1 MQHKLWMSA
10 ALVAA
15 VATLSSCSKMG
26 ALSADLFNVTPTP
39 LETKAG
45 QVEATISGSFPSK
58 YMKKKA
64 VVTVTPVLK
73 YDGQEL
79 ASESATF
86 QGEKVEGN
94 DQTVSYRVGGNYSM
108 KANWKY
114 VPAMVN
120 SDLYLQFNAKVGNK
134 SVNIPEVKV
143 GYGVVATSELLSK
156 CLSSSDAC
164 VAEDGFQRIIEEKQT
179 ANIRFLIGQVN
190 LRTGE
195 LKSVSVA
202 DFVKTLK
209 EIAKDQENKS
219 IANVEVSAYAS
230 PDGSY
235 SLNEKLAQGREKVAT
250 DYVKKNLKR
259 NKLDDDVE
267 SKYTAEDWDG
277 FKELVQASNLQD
289 KDVILRVLSMYQD
302 PEEREQQIRNISTVY
317 STLATEVLPE
327 LRRARLTI
335 NYEVIGRD
343 DEQII
348 NEFNNNDAKGLSVEE
363 LIYGGNMLVETDAER
378 AKWYNKAIE
387 MYPDDYRAYN
397 NIASML
403 IEDGDID
410 GAEKYLNQALKVD
423 NNAGEVFTNKA
434 LIALKQG
441 DTETAE
447 QYLAQAGGNTVDETM
462 GALSIAQGKYAQAA
476 QYLEGSKSNTAAL
489 AQILNKDYSS
499 AAQTLSNVSGSDATT
514 TYLKAILAARTGNK
528 TQAKSLASQAAA
540 ASSAYQTLSSKDLEL
555 K

>member
-499 AAQTLSNVSGSDATT
+499 AAQTLSNVSDSDATT

>member
-1 MQHKLWMSA
+1 
-10 ALVAA
+10 
-15 VATLSSCSKMG
+15 MG

-499 AAQTLSNVSGSDATT
+499 AAQTLSNVSDSDATT

>member
-1 MQHKLWMSA
+1 
-10 ALVAA
+10 
-15 VATLSSCSKMG
+15 MG

-45 QVEATISGSFPSK
+45 LVEATINGSFPSK

-73 YDGQEL
+73 YDGKEL

-108 KANWKY
+108 KAAWKY
-114 VPAMVN
+114 VPAMIS
-120 SDLYLQFNAKVGNK
+120 SDLYLQFAAKVGKKN
-134 SVNIPEVKV
+134 VNIPEVKV
-143 GYGVVATSELLSK
+143 GYGVVATSELLSN
-156 CLSSSDAC
+156 CLASSSAC
-164 VAEDGFQRIIEEKQT
+164 MAEDGFQRIIEEKQT

-219 IANVEVSAYAS
+219 ISNVEVSAYAS

-250 DYVKKNLKR
+250 NYVKKNLKS

-267 SKYTAEDWDG
+267 SKYTAEDWEG

-317 STLATEVLPE
+317 SSLATEVLPE

-348 NEFNNNDAKGLSVEE
+348 NEFNNNNAKGLSIEE
-363 LIYGGNMLVETDAER
+363 LIYGGNMLADTNDDR
-378 AKWYNKAIE
+378 IKWYNKAIE
-387 MYPDDYRAYN
+387 MYPSDYRAYN
-397 NIASML
+397 NIASIL
-403 IEDGDID
+403 IENGDID
-410 GAEKYLNQALKVD
+410 GAENYLSKALNVD

-441 DTETAE
+441 ATDTAE
-447 QYLAQAGGNTVDETM
+447 EYLAKAGGNTVDETM

-489 AQILNKDYSS
+489 AQILNKDYAS
-499 AAQTLSNVSGSDATT
+499 AAQTLSNVSTADATT
-514 TYLKAILAARTGNK
+514 TYLQAILAARTGNK
-528 TQAKSLASQAAA
+528 SQAKSLASQAAA
-540 ASSAYQTLSSKDLEL
+540 ASSVYKALSSKDLEL

>member
-1 MQHKLWMSA
+1 
-10 ALVAA
+10 
-15 VATLSSCSKMG
+15 
-26 ALSADLFNVTPTP
+26 
-39 LETKAG
+39 
-45 QVEATISGSFPSK
+45 
-58 YMKKKA
+58 
-64 VVTVTPVLK
+64 
-73 YDGQEL
+73 
-79 ASESATF
+79 
-86 QGEKVEGN
+86 
-94 DQTVSYRVGGNYSM
+94 
-108 KANWKY
+108 
-114 VPAMVN
+114 
-120 SDLYLQFNAKVGNK
+120 
-134 SVNIPEVKV
+134 
-143 GYGVVATSELLSK
+143 
-156 CLSSSDAC
+156 
-164 VAEDGFQRIIEEKQT
+164 
-179 ANIRFLIGQVN
+179 
-190 LRTGE
+190 
-195 LKSVSVA
+195 
-202 DFVKTLK
+202 
-209 EIAKDQENKS
+209 
-219 IANVEVSAYAS
+219 
-230 PDGSY
+230 
-235 SLNEKLAQGREKVAT
+235 
-250 DYVKKNLKR
+250 
-259 NKLDDDVE
+259 
-267 SKYTAEDWDG
+267 
-277 FKELVQASNLQD
+277 
-289 KDVILRVLSMYQD
+289 MYQD

-499 AAQTLSNVSGSDATT
+499 AAQTLSNVSDSDATT

>member
-15 VATLSSCSKMG
+15 VAALSSCSKMG

-73 YDGQEL
+73 YDGQET

-108 KANWKY
+108 KANWMY
-114 VPAMVN
+114 VPAMIN
-120 SDLYLQFNAKVGNK
+120 SDLYLQFNAKKGKKNI
-134 SVNIPEVKV
+134 NIPEVKV
-143 GYGVVATSELLSK
+143 GYGVVATSELLSN
-156 CLSSSDAC
+156 CLANANAC
-164 VAEDGFQRIIEEKQT
+164 VAEDAFQRVIQEKQT

-209 EIAKDQENKS
+209 EISKDKENKAIS
-219 IANVEVSAYAS
+219 NVEVSAYAS
-230 PDGSY
+230 PDGAY

-250 DYVKKNLKR
+250 NYVKKNLKS

-277 FKELVQASNLQD
+277 FQELVQASNLQD

-317 STLATEVLPE
+317 SSLATEVLPE
-327 LRRARLTI
+327 LRRARMTI

-343 DEQII
+343 DDQII
-348 NEFNNNDAKGLSVEE
+348 AEFNDNNAKGLSLEE
-363 LIYGGNMLVETDAER
+363 LIYGGNMLVETDADR
-378 AKWYNKAIE
+378 IKWYNKAIE
-387 MYPDDYRAYN
+387 MYPNDYRAYN
-397 NIASML
+397 NIASIL
-403 IEDGDID
+403 LQNGDTN
-410 GAEKYLNQALKVD
+410 GAEQYLTKALNVD
-423 NNAGEVFTNKA
+423 SNAGEVYTNKA
-434 LIALKQG
+434 LVALKQG
-441 DTETAE
+441 ATATAE
-447 QYLAQAGGNTVDETM
+447 QYLSKASGNTVNETV
-462 GALSIAQGKYAQAA
+462 GALAIAQGKYAQAA

-489 AQILNKDYSS
+489 AQILNKDYSA
-499 AAQTLSNVSGSDATT
+499 AAQTLSNVSNADATT
-514 TYLKAILAARTGNK
+514 TYLQAILAARTGNK
-528 TQAKSLASQAAA
+528 SQAKSLASQAAA
-540 ASSAYQTLSSKDLEL
+540 ASSVYKALADKDLEL